1 MNCSAYIFGSL
12 SSGYTQYPDD
22 GSSQVFSKLYPLC
35 KAPTQ
40 VIVHRDDNLMYYCY
54 VRKLSGNKYIGMAVV
69 VNGYYVTTLGDVFT
83 IFEKAIEKMAHQGE
97 IIRFAPNGDIIPAI
111 GKLND
116 KGEEISSALSSLKL
130 QAEGYWHADA
140 LPPVNYAEAKD
151 SKRDFASTDNHQ
163 DKVRATYTYGYTI
176 IYKEKDYDTI
186 HVTGYRATLAGLKQ
200 QNDSLTA
207 ENTKLKEENARVKRQ
222 KKQVTWVILLFLGVV
237 VCATGLYYLN
247 DTLSHT
253 KDNLENANY
262 KIDVLND
269 TIQGLNT
276 DLNNKDNYIQT
287 LENKIHTL
295 EGKVALLPPLTI
307 TDVDFANVYEDGS
320 IETDYGERI
329 YSDRSMYI
337 RPRITYNGDSGG
349 NIELYFKIF
358 NSDGTLRKG
367 TSSPAWYS
375 FSDTMVVIDGK
386 GETQTFSGWGNATK
400 GHWEAGTYRFEV
412 WYDSK
417 CIWSGCFTV
426 YSGPVAKYGIS

>member
-22 GSSQVFSKLYPLC
+22 GSSQVFSKLHPLC

-69 VNGYYVTTLGDVFT
+69 VNGYYVTTLGNVFT
-83 IFEKAIEKMAHQGE
+83 TFEKAIEKMAHQGE

-116 KGEEISSALSSLKL
+116 KGEEISSVLSSLKL
-130 QAEGYWHADA
+130 QAEDYWHADA

-163 DKVRATYTYGYTI
+163 DKVRATYTYGYTV

-200 QNDSLTA
+200 QNESLTA

-222 KKQVTWVILLFLGVV
+222 KKQVTWVILLYFGVV
-237 VCATGLYYLN
+237 VCAAGLCYLN
-247 DTLSHT
+247 DTLSLT
-253 KDNLENANY
+253 KDNLEDANY

-276 DLNNKDNYIQT
+276 DLSNKDDYIQT

-307 TDVDFANVYEDGS
+307 TDVDFANVYEDGT
-320 IETDYGERI
+320 IETNYGSMI
-329 YSDRSMYI
+329 YSYRSMYI
-337 RPRITYNGDSGG
+337 KPKITYDG
-349 NIELYFKIF
+349 NSSDEINLYFKIF
-358 NSDGTLRKG
+358 KPDGTLSTG
-367 TSSPAWYS
+367 ASSPSWYS
-375 FSDTMVVIDGK
+375 YSSTMTIVNRT
-386 GETQTFSGWGNATK
+386 GETQDFGGWGGASK
-400 GHWEAGTYRFEV
+400 GHWQPGTYRFEI

-417 CIWSGCFTV
+417 CIWSGPFTV
-426 YSGPVAKYGIS
+426 YRSLF